1 MSLVMRILSTI
12 LLVSAAAGAA
22 ALAQGMPTPFTVVES
37 GRGYT
42 SLKDAVAAIGNGK
55 GTVLIAPGT
64 YSQCAVQQGGD
75 VAFRAQT
82 AGSVILDGM
91 PCEGKAALVL
101 RGRSSSVDGI
111 VFQNLR
117 VPDGNGAGIR
127 LESGNLTVT
136 NSLFRNSEEGIL
148 SGDSPGNS
156 VTIDKS
162 TFRHLGRCD
171 RDLDCAHGIYIGRY
185 GKLTVTRSR
194 FDQGDGGHYLKTRTP
209 RVTITG
215 NSFDDSHGHLT
226 NYMIDLSNGASG
238 EISGNEMVQGRDKD
252 NYSAFITV
260 APEGREHDSSGL
272 SIAGNSA
279 SFVPGLQRSSS
290 FVANFTGDAVKIG
303 ANRLGAGIKVT
314 DRR

>member
-1 MSLVMRILSTI
+1 
-12 LLVSAAAGAA
+12 
-22 ALAQGMPTPFTVVES
+22 FTVAES
-37 GRGYT
+37 GRGYA

-55 GTVLIAPGT
+55 GTVLIAAGS
-64 YSQCAVQQGGD
+64 YAQCAVQQGGD
-75 VAFRAQT
+75 VTFRAQT
-82 AGSVILDGM
+82 PGSVILDGV

-101 RGRSSSVDGI
+101 RGRASSVDGI
-111 VFQNLR
+111 VFQNMR

-127 LESGNLTVT
+127 LESGNLSVS

-148 SGDSPGNS
+148 SGDAPQSS

-171 RDLDCAHGIYIGRY
+171 RDLDCAHGVYIGRY
-185 GKLTVTRSR
+185 GSLTVTRSR

-209 RVTITG
+209 RITITD
-215 NSFDDSHGHLT
+215 NSFDDSHGRLT

-238 EISGNEMVQGRDKD
+238 QISRNIMVQGKDKD

-260 APEGREHDSSGL
+260 APEGREHDSAGL
-272 SIAGNSA
+272 SIANNSA
-279 SFVPGLQRSSS
+279 SFVPGLQRNSS
-290 FVANFTGDAVKIG
+290 FVANFTDDAVKIG
-303 ANRLGAGIKVT
+303 ANRLASGIKVW